1 MTLYEQWRQMAE
13 LAGNSPDGGHG
24 SVSYTHGD
32 IAAGAVDYDTVRESL
47 ESDLLTTKQD
57 EHFESLIEEWRSQMT
72 VEQFPEAIGLT
83 EGDILT
89 IEEAQEAA
97 DDAAVETGS
106 IDESDIEIIEE
117 DGETAEYTE

>member
-1 MTLYEQWRQMAE
+1 MYA
-13 LAGNSPDGGHG
+13 
-24 SVSYTHGD
+24 GD
-32 IAAGAVDYDTVRESL
+32 IAAGAVDYDTVREAL

-83 EGDILT
+83 ESDILT

-117 DGETAEYTE
+117 DGETAEYAE

>member
-1 MTLYEQWRQMAE
+1 MYA
-13 LAGNSPDGGHG
+13 
-24 SVSYTHGD
+24 GD

-83 EGDILT
+83 ESDILT